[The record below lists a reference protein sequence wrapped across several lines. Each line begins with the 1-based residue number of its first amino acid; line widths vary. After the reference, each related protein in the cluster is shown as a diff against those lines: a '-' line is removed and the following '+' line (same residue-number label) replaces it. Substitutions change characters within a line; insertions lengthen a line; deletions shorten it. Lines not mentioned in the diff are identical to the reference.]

1 MTVNGVNPSDEE
13 RRELSSVLWSYRAA
27 IDRVEMLLEAQIMFS
42 GAGHSHRLSAVADIF
57 DETVLRI
64 GELDLRRELLLCS
77 LAPNPAHESA
87 SASLSEL
94 IDNFEEPWATVFR
107 DHQTWFQ
114 QSVQRIRSL
123 THESRLMMTSTLDL
137 MEKLV
142 NGSSETVG
150 YDRHGQSLRPAASAV
165 LFDGRV

>member
-1 MTVNGVNPSDEE
+1 MTVHGANPSDEE

-27 IDRVEMLLEAQIMFS
+27 IDRVELLLEAQIMFS
-42 GAGHSHRLSAVADIF
+42 GAGQSHRLSALADLF

-64 GELDLRRELLLCS
+64 GELDLRREVLLCS
-77 LAPNPAHESA
+77 LTPSRDQGNA
-87 SASLSEL
+87 SVSLAEL
-94 IDNFEEPWATVFR
+94 IEFFEEPWSTVFR

-137 MEKLV
+137 VEKLV
-142 NGSSETVG
+142 NGTSETVG